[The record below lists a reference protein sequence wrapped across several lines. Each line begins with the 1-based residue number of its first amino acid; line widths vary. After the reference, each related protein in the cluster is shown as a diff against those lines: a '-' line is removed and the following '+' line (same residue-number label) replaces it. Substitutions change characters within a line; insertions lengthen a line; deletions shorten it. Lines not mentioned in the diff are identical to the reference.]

1 MKKSVILTLLIGLIA
16 FGMQAQIDRSQM
28 PQPAPAPEINLEEAQ
43 RFELKN
49 GLTVLVVENHKL
61 PRVSIQLTIDN
72 PPILEGDKAGVS
84 SLTGSLLGKGSKSIS
99 MDDFNEEVDFL
110 GASINFGSQSAFAQS
125 LSKYFPRI
133 LELMADAAI
142 NPNFTQEE
150 FDKEKEKLLTALKT
164 EEKDVSSI
172 AGRAQRALAYG
183 KTHPFGEFTTE
194 ETVKN
199 VSLLDVEEF
208 YRNYFVPANA
218 YLVVIGDV
226 TFGQVEELANE
237 YFTPWTKASPPSL
250 SYEDPADAQYTQV
263 GFVDMPNAVQSEIAV
278 QNLVDL
284 QMNDP
289 DYLAALVANRIL
301 GGGAEARL
309 FLNLRED
316 KGYTYGSYS
325 RIGNDKYG
333 PSRFSAT
340 ASVRNMV
347 TDSAVVEILKE
358 IDRMR
363 TEPVSD
369 KELEIAKAKYT
380 GSFVLALEQPSTVAR
395 YALNIETQDLPSDYY
410 KTYLERLNAL
420 TKEDIQQ
427 AAQKYFST
435 DKARVVVAGK
445 GSEVLEN
452 LEKLSFNGK
461 AVPIKY
467 YDKMVEPAEKPD
479 YNAAVPE
486 GLTVQDVIGKYFQAI
501 GGTEQIGKIQSLKLV
516 YEGSAMG
523 TTIKIEE
530 LRTAD
535 RYAQT
540 TYMNDAPMM
549 GVVAKGDELY
559 MKQGNNKI
567 PLPEQM
573 QKDMQQVM
581 GIFPEQSVAANPG
594 ARLTGTEEVD
604 GRPAYRIEVPGETV
618 QATYFFDVETGLK
631 VKEASVINMN
641 GQTQNQEVYIKEY
654 QEVDGI
660 KFPSLKTQSMGPQ
673 QIESKLLEAVV
684 NYQVQESDFD

>member
-1 MKKSVILTLLIGLIA
+1 MKRYILTLF
-16 FGMQAQIDRSQM
+16 FGALTLGMYAQVDRSKM
-28 PQPAPAPEINLEEAQ
+28 PASGPAPEINLEQAQ

-61 PRVSIQLTIDN
+61 PRVAIQLTIDN
-72 PPILEGDKAGVS
+72 PPILEGEKAGVS
-84 SLTGSLLGKGSKSIS
+84 SLTGSLLGKGSQNIS
-99 MDDFNEEVDFL
+99 MDEFNEEVDFL

-142 NPNFTQEE
+142 HPNFTQEE
-150 FDKEKEKLLTALKT
+150 FDKEKEKLLTSLKT

-172 AGRAQRALAYG
+172 ASRAQRALAYG
-183 KTHPFGEFTTE
+183 KGHPFGEFTTE
-194 ETVKN
+194 ESVNRVT
-199 VSLLDVEEF
+199 LFDVEEF

-226 TFGQVEELANE
+226 TYDQVKELASE
-237 YFTPWTKASPPSL
+237 YFTPWTKASPPSF
-250 SYEDPADAQYTQV
+250 SYGTPKDAQYTQV
-263 GFVDMPNAVQSEIAV
+263 NFVDMPNAVQSEITV
-278 QNLVDL
+278 QNLVNL
-284 QMNDP
+284 QMKDP

-325 RIGNDKYG
+325 RIGSDKYG
-333 PSRFSAT
+333 PSRFSAS

-347 TDSAVVEILKE
+347 TDSSVVEILKE

-363 TEPVSD
+363 TQPVSD

-427 AAQKYFST
+427 AAQKYFDT
-435 DKARVVVAGK
+435 DNARVVIAGK

-452 LEKLSFNGK
+452 LETLQFNGK
-461 AVPIKY
+461 AVPIKF

-479 YNAAVPE
+479 YSAAVPE
-486 GLTVQDVIGKYFQAI
+486 GVSVQSVVDAYFKAI
-501 GGTEQIGKIQSLKLV
+501 GGKEKVGQIESLKLV
-516 YEGSAMG
+516 YEGTAMG
-523 TTIKIEE
+523 ATLKTEE

-535 RYAQT
+535 RFAQT
-540 TYMNDAPMM
+540 TYMNNSPMM
-549 GVVAKGDELY
+549 GVIAKGDELY
-559 MKQGNNKI
+559 MKQGPNKM
-567 PLPEQM
+567 PLPEPMKQ
-573 QKDMQQVM
+573 DMQQTL
-581 GIFPEQSVAANPG
+581 GIFAEQALVANPQ
-594 ARLTGTEEVD
+594 AKLAGTEEVD
-604 GRPAYRIEVPGETV
+604 GRPAYRIDIPGQVV
-618 QATYFFDVETGLK
+618 QASYFYDVETGLK

-641 GQTQNQEVYIKEY
+641 GQTQNQEILIKDY

-660 KFPSLKTQSMGPQ
+660 LFPSVKVQAMGPQ
-673 QIESKLLEAVV
+673 QVESKLLEAVV
-684 NYQVQESDFD
+684 NYQVQDSDFD

>member
-1 MKKSVILTLLIGLIA
+1 MKRYIFTLLIGLVA
-16 FGMQAQIDRSQM
+16 FGLNAQVDRSQM
-28 PQPAPAPEINLEEAQ
+28 PAPGPAPEINLDEAQ
-43 RFELKN
+43 RFELNN

-61 PRVSIQLTIDN
+61 PRVAIQLTIDN

-84 SLTGSLLGKGSKSIS
+84 SLTGSLLGKGSKNIS

-150 FDKEKEKLLTALKT
+150 FDKEKDKLLTALKT

-183 KTHPFGEFTTE
+183 KGHPYGEFTTE
-194 ETVKN
+194 ETVNN
-199 VSLLDVEEF
+199 VTLFDVEEF

-226 TFGQVEELANE
+226 TLEDVKEQVTER
-237 YFTPWTKASPPSL
+237 FTPWTKASPPSF
-250 SYEDPADAQYTQV
+250 SYTTPADAQYTQIN
-263 GFVDMPNAVQSEIAV
+263 FVDMPNAVQSEIAV

-284 QMNDP
+284 KMKDP
-289 DYLAALVANRIL
+289 DYLAAQVANRIL
-301 GGGAEARL
+301 GGGGEARL

-325 RIGNDKYG
+325 RIGDDKYA
-333 PSRFSAT
+333 PSRFRAT

-347 TDSAVVEILKE
+347 TDSSVVEILRE

-369 KELEIAKAKYT
+369 QELEMAKAKYT

-395 YALNIETQDLPSDYY
+395 YALNIETEDLPSDYY

-427 AAQKYFST
+427 AAQKYFSS
-435 DKARVVVAGK
+435 DNARVVVAGK

-452 LEKLSFNGK
+452 LEKVTMDGK
-461 AVPIKY
+461 AIPVKY
-467 YDKMVEPAEKPD
+467 YTTTVDAAEKPD
-479 YNAAVPE
+479 YSAALPE
-486 GLTVQDVIGKYFQAI
+486 GVSLQSVVDAYFQAI
-501 GGTEQIGKIQSLKLV
+501 GGKDRIQTIQSLKLV

-523 TTIKIEE
+523 ATIKIEE

-535 RYAQT
+535 RFAQT

-559 MKQGNNKI
+559 MKQGGNKI

-581 GIFPEQSVAANPG
+581 GIFPEQALSGNPD
-594 ARLTGTEEVD
+594 ARLAGVENVGD
-604 GRPAYRIEVPGETV
+604 RPAYRIDVPGQTV
-618 QATYFFDVETGLK
+618 QASYFYDVETGLK
-631 VKEASVINMN
+631 VKEASTVTMN
-641 GQTQNQEVYIKEY
+641 GQTQQQETIILDY

-660 KFPSLKTQSMGPQ
+660 KFPSVKTQSMGPQ
-673 QIESKLLEAVV
+673 QVESKLLEAVL
-684 NYQVQESDFD
+684 NYQIQDTDFD